1 VSAHHFFAP
10 LGDGDEVILRGDE
23 SRHAAR
29 VLRVREGEEITVADS
44 TGLVVRARV
53 TGIGDAEV
61 RAEVIE
67 RTTHVAA
74 DPPFTVCPALPR
86 GGKIE
91 EIVED
96 LTELGVDRIVPWFAE
111 RSVQNW
117 DERKM
122 EKNLARWREVA
133 RAAAKQSKRPFL
145 PIVEPTGLPVGEGV
159 VVLHESAD
167 VLFRDVPGQVT
178 AVITGPEGGLTPDEV
193 AAFAAEGATIA
204 SLGPQ
209 VLRAQT
215 APVAAAV
222 LALARMGRLG

>member
-1 VSAHHFFAP
+1 MSAHHFFAP
-10 LGDGDEVILRGDE
+10 LGDGNDVVLRGEE

-53 TGIGDAEV
+53 SEIGDLDV
-61 RAEVIE
+61 RAAIFE
-67 RTTHVAA
+67 RTTHPAP
-74 DPPFTVCPALPR
+74 DPTLTVCPALPR
-86 GGKIE
+86 GGKVE
-91 EIVED
+91 EIIED
-96 LTELGVDRIVPWFAE
+96 LTELGVDRIIPWFAE

-122 EKNLARWREVA
+122 EKHLTRWREVA

-145 PIVEPTGLPVGEGV
+145 PIVEPVGLPIGDGV
-159 VVLHESAD
+159 VVLHESATA
-167 VLFRDVPGQVT
+167 LLRDVPGPVT
-178 AVITGPEGGLTPDEV
+178 AIITGPEGGLTPDEV
-193 AAFAAEGATIA
+193 AAFEAEGATIA

-222 LALARMGRLG
+222 LVMARMGRLG